1 MLGVVLM
8 DRTKY
13 SEKCLE
19 LRQTNQFMKLNHD
32 ITKSVESKIQRT

>member
-1 MLGVVLM
+1 M